1 MTFLRFYKCLSCLKV
16 IRNGRIRKLLTIK
29 HVLMREVMIM
39 TVFGDLILINSVFFT
54 ISSSHFSISFSFNQR
69 RYIKL
74 LVKVLNIFPSTSKF
88 TKKYSAT
95 SFFSSRF
102 RYLKLCLNTVCRV
115 LYVAFAR
122 AIACCSLR
130 RPKERLPIFFSIR
143 TILIKL

>member
-54 ISSSHFSISFSFNQR
+54 ISSSHFSISFSFDQR
-69 RYIKL
+69 RYIANYLWESLTSEAPQSSPKIL
-74 LVKVLNIFPSTSKF
+74 RYVLFN
-88 TKKYSAT
+88 
-95 SFFSSRF
+95 SRF
-102 RYLKLCLNTVCRV
+102 RYLKLCSNTLFCV
-115 LYVAFAR
+115 LYLAFAR

-130 RPKERLPIFFSIR
+130 RPNERLPIFFPIR
-143 TILIKL
+143 TILINL